1 VPGDHFTFHPLSVET
16 SSVKIILRRKALFP
30 TPGKQGFT
38 FDRLVLVQD
47 YADDTDFTDFI

>member
-16 SSVKIILRRKALFP
+16 SSVKIILRCKALFP